1 MVPTEHVLVPG
12 LYSSRPCEK
21 HEQAEPRRVVGEGGR
36 TNPARSFVSPPA
48 MSVCLSVC
56 LPPLVPIE
64 AIFSPSRLVT
74 WQEEDVNNVVV
85 GGGGGRGSDCKY
97 GGLAAIAGET
107 RSRSAQRRTIL
118 LSFERQSSKGQIHKI
133 NTSAV
138 ELDGAEGDV
147 GEPRRRRTP
156 GRKRPLR

>member
-1 MVPTEHVLVPG
+1 MLQEKEIEENRAPSLVD
-12 LYSSRPCEK
+12 
-21 HEQAEPRRVVGEGGR
+21 
-36 TNPARSFVSPPA
+36 PPA
-48 MSVCLSVC
+48 VSVC

-107 RSRSAQRRTIL
+107 RSCSVQEAHYFRA
-118 LSFERQSSKGQIHKI
+118 
-133 NTSAV
+133 
-138 ELDGAEGDV
+138 
-147 GEPRRRRTP
+147 GEESRGRIKP
-156 GRKRPLR
+156 GK